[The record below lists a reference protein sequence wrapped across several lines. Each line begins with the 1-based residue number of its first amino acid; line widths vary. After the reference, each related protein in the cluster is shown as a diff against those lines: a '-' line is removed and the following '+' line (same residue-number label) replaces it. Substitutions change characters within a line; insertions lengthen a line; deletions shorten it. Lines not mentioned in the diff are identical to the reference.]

1 MIGSNFRIAPCV
13 SHCQRRMLV
22 SLRALS
28 DHRTTLASSVV
39 ASADID
45 PSGYGYGPTLSSSVV
60 ASKRKE
66 LSWAMGFIAGGQAVV
81 VASNGAA
88 GK

>member
-1 MIGSNFRIAPCV
+1 
-13 SHCQRRMLV
+13 MLV

-28 DHRTTLASSVV
+28 DHRSTLASSVV

-60 ASKRKE
+60 ASKRK
-66 LSWAMGFIAGGQAVV
+66 
-81 VASNGAA
+81 
-88 GK
+88 

>member
-28 DHRTTLASSVV
+28 DQRSTLA
-39 ASADID
+39 
-45 PSGYGYGPTLSSSVV
+45 SSVV